1 MFGEGHSSHVLD
13 SCVELKYKDGGRRDW
28 EDGSEK
34 RDAGRGYI
42 TRMERREEGGEGRRT
57 VGLN

>member
-1 MFGEGHSSHVLD
+1 MIREGHSSHVLD
-13 SCVELKYKDGGRRDW
+13 SSVELKYRDGGRRDW
-28 EDGSEK
+28 EDESEK
-34 RDAGRGYI
+34 RETGRGCI